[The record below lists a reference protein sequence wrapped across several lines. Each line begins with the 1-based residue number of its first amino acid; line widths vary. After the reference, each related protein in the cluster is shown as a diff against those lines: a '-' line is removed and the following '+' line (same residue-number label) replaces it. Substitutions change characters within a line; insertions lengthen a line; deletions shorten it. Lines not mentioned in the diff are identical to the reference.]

1 MADHALKS
9 FQPPKRLSVSEW
21 ADNYRV
27 LTKDESSFAGTWQ
40 TQRVP
45 YLKAIMDAFTK
56 ETIESITLLKATQI
70 GATEAGI
77 NMVGYTIDRDPSRI
91 LYILPDADL
100 AKDFSNDRLQ
110 KALLHCPSV
119 AEKFD
124 VNNSKNQ
131 VLRFEGGFVKLE
143 GAQSPGKLASWSVPK
158 VIMDE
163 IDKYPQWTGREA
175 SPLKLAKERTKNWPD
190 RKIALFST
198 PTTEQGNIYQAYLAA
213 DVRYKFYMPC
223 PVCGKW
229 QTFDFENVK
238 IPKRKGKDFEPL
250 VARKEAYYQ
259 CPACHAKINDTD
271 KKEMLTKGKWVAD
284 KQIENPRNIAFHI
297 NSLYSPWVTFGD
309 VAEEFVRSK
318 DEPSKLMNFVN
329 SWLGEPWKPKA
340 ASVAATAIMHQKTNI
355 PQGLVPKWA
364 KLLTG
369 GVDCQ
374 KGYFYWVIRAWGANM
389 TSQLIA
395 NGQAMTWGDIN
406 TVMDQNWPI
415 EDSQETMQVNL
426 YCVDS
431 GYNTEEA
438 YEYCYQRYP
447 YCVPVK
453 GASHAMIKPFN
464 ITQLRPRD
472 KWVQPQVLYVL
483 DTDQYK
489 NMMFARIAKD
499 VNSAGSWRINADTTR
514 EYADMITS
522 EQKIITE
529 KDGRSTET
537 WQQITSSKPNHYLDC
552 EVYAAAAADIMNV
565 RALVDEDTQEIK
577 QEEANHKVDE
587 HKFINKDFKLER

>member
-1 MADHALKS
+1 MAGHALKS
-9 FQPPKRLSVSEW
+9 FRPPKRLSVSEW

-27 LTKDESSFAGTWQ
+27 LTKDESSFAGTWK

-110 KALLHCPSV
+110 KALLHCPTV

-223 PVCGKW
+223 PACGKW

-238 IPKRKGKDFEPL
+238 IPKNKGKGFEPL

-271 KKEMLTKGKWVAD
+271 KKEMLNKGKWVAD

-340 ASVAATAIMHQKTNI
+340 ASVAATTIMHQKTNI

-522 EQKIITE
+522 EQKVITE